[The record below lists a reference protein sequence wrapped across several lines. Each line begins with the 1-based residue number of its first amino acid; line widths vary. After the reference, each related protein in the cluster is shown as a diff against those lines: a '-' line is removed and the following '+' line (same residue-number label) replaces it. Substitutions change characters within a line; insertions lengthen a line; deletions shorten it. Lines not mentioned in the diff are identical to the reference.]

1 MILYYFIHT
10 SIESFFIIK
19 LSFLDVVYEAFTKSV
34 CLQSITSIIVISA
47 WIVWTFSSIKDRN
60 ISYKRCIL
68 DAIGIEFL
76 LLANSERQSLG
87 SGFGE
92 ITIFSIIAII
102 LLFDILVCLLK
113 WLAYQRYDKISK
125 DKNAFICDNHDI
137 VIIDNLRKKYAEALV
152 NRLRNVDNNEEA
164 FALIVYSDWGSGKTL
179 YLRFIEDMLKAQ
191 EEIVLSFNPWDCHS
205 EKMMLNSF
213 FDELEDALSEYDS
226 SLKKPMIKYVDL
238 LTSLDMPKPLNAL
251 TSSIFGRRETIVNQ
265 VKEEIRDSLNKIG
278 KSVYVLIDDLD
289 RLTKSEIFEMLRLI
303 RNTANFPY
311 LKFIVTCDRKH
322 IVTQLKELNIATN
335 YLEKIFMMEISLPQM
350 YQDYPCVN
358 RCKEAVLSMTD
369 DISLNNEFECMAA
382 NKSILLEKS
391 LKNLRQAERFARSLV
406 LNWTFAKEN
415 TIGYQNDLRLSDFF
429 WIELLKITNNDL
441 YEILKNSP
449 ETILDLKKN
458 KRYKQNMF
466 ELKSKEEISSH
477 LKEKE
482 SIDILYMLFPYNEY
496 FKMVHNSIALEENY
510 YKYFNLGKIHG
521 HISKADFLK
530 LLNNNYDTNSLEKK
544 TQELRNSEWKSIFN
558 LFFMLDLNKLASNA
572 KERFIDLIFL
582 YYKRYRD
589 DSIHTLIKDRLKSL
603 LQFNK
608 EQDKFK
614 GYIYNRL
621 SNSKE
626 NNSDLLLS
634 NIICKYFI
642 QIKHERNEELLD
654 EQQLKNI
661 IISNFKYYIHNND
674 IDASDFLKENTFV
687 YDLLKESVVAYAIFD
702 NEGMYVFDE
711 YNSIVHDT
719 VIEEFENKKS
729 ENKKAIE
736 KFEFIEAEN
745 GDPQELIDGLEL
757 KKENEICE
765 LFGNRDNYKEY
776 KEKCFTYNE

>member
-1 MILYYFIHT
+1 
-10 SIESFFIIK
+10 
-19 LSFLDVVYEAFTKSV
+19 
-34 CLQSITSIIVISA
+34 
-47 WIVWTFSSIKDRN
+47 
-60 ISYKRCIL
+60 
-68 DAIGIEFL
+68 
-76 LLANSERQSLG
+76 
-87 SGFGE
+87 
-92 ITIFSIIAII
+92 
-102 LLFDILVCLLK
+102 
-113 WLAYQRYDKISK
+113 
-125 DKNAFICDNHDI
+125 
-137 VIIDNLRKKYAEALV
+137 
-152 NRLRNVDNNEEA
+152 
-164 FALIVYSDWGSGKTL
+164 
-179 YLRFIEDMLKAQ
+179 
-191 EEIVLSFNPWDCHS
+191 
-205 EKMMLNSF
+205 
-213 FDELEDALSEYDS
+213 
-226 SLKKPMIKYVDL
+226 
-238 LTSLDMPKPLNAL
+238 
-251 TSSIFGRRETIVNQ
+251 
-265 VKEEIRDSLNKIG
+265 
-278 KSVYVLIDDLD
+278 
-289 RLTKSEIFEMLRLI
+289 
-303 RNTANFPY
+303 
-311 LKFIVTCDRKH
+311 
-322 IVTQLKELNIATN
+322 
-335 YLEKIFMMEISLPQM
+335 
-350 YQDYPCVN
+350 
-358 RCKEAVLSMTD
+358 
-369 DISLNNEFECMAA
+369 
-382 NKSILLEKS
+382 
-391 LKNLRQAERFARSLV
+391 
-406 LNWTFAKEN
+406 
-415 TIGYQNDLRLSDFF
+415 
-429 WIELLKITNNDL
+429 
-441 YEILKNSP
+441 
-449 ETILDLKKN
+449 
-458 KRYKQNMF
+458 MF

-496 FKMVHNSIALEENY
+496 FKMSYNSIALEENY

-589 DSIHTLIKDRLKSL
+589 DSIHTLIKERLKSL

-674 IDASDFLKENTFV
+674 IDASDLLKENTFV

-765 LFGNRDNYKEY
+765 LFGNMDNYKEY

>member
-1 MILYYFIHT
+1 M
-10 SIESFFIIK
+10 
-19 LSFLDVVYEAFTKSV
+19 
-34 CLQSITSIIVISA
+34 
-47 WIVWTFSSIKDRN
+47 R
-60 ISYKRCIL
+60 KR
-68 DAIGIEFL
+68 
-76 LLANSERQSLG
+76 
-87 SGFGE
+87 
-92 ITIFSIIAII
+92 
-102 LLFDILVCLLK
+102 
-113 WLAYQRYDKISK
+113 
-125 DKNAFICDNHDI
+125 
-137 VIIDNLRKKYAEALV
+137 YAEVLV
-152 NRLRNVDNNEEA
+152 NRLRNVNNNEEA
-164 FALIVYSDWGSGKTL
+164 FALIVYGDWGSGKTL

-251 TSSIFGRRETIVNQ
+251 TSSIFGRKETSVNQ
-265 VKEEIRDSLNKIG
+265 LKDEIRDSLNKIG
-278 KSVYVLIDDLD
+278 KSVYVLIDDMD
-289 RLTKSEIFEMLRLI
+289 RLTKYEIYEMLRLI

-415 TIGYQNDLRLSDFF
+415 TIGYQKDLRLSDFL

-477 LKEKE
+477 LKEKD

-530 LLNNNYDTNSLEKK
+530 LLNNNYDTYSLEKK
-544 TQELRNSEWKSIFN
+544 TQELKNSEWKSIFN
-558 LFFMLDLNKLASNA
+558 LFFMLDLNELASNA
-572 KERFIDLIFL
+572 KERFVDLIFL

-589 DSIHTLIKDRLKSL
+589 DSIHTLIKERLKSL

-621 SNSKE
+621 SNTKE

-642 QIKHERNEELLD
+642 QIKHECNEELLD

-674 IDASDFLKENTFV
+674 IDASDLLKENTFV

-765 LFGNRDNYKEY
+765 LFGGKDNFEEF
-776 KEKCFTYNE
+776 KEKCFEQP